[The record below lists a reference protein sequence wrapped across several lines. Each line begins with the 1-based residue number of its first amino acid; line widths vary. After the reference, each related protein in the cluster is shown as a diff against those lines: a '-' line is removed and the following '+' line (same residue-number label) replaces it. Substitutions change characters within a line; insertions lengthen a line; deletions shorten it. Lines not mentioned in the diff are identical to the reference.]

1 MTTNQVIASDIPGS
15 SLTIA
20 FHDFRQ
26 DAATRKFLVE
36 ANDRAAAINTLT
48 AWLEAEV
55 AGFNNGASHPDQTLL
70 LANQITCQAVG
81 PERWLLNVQYQRNKS
96 SGFTAD
102 HTLANTRMAFEGLEV
117 FCDTGSFKDGL
128 PYGGDGLEF
137 VHPGPPAGFSTDPS
151 VRPDSWIYNKPVMSI
166 QKPFSET
173 TNPTALDVV
182 VVGNVNT
189 KTITIGGYDFIE
201 GTLRFD
207 GVEFKSMGTSQSG
220 LGGAVKYVGTRN
232 YTFRLG
238 GFYKQVIKWDDEE
251 ARWYAVN
258 LPISTNSTSE

>member
-1 MTTNQVIASDIPGS
+1 MTTNAVIASDIAGS

-20 FHDFRQ
+20 FQDFRQ
-26 DAATRKFLVE
+26 DAATRKFLVN
-36 ANDRAAAINTLT
+36 ANKRADAITTLT
-48 AWLEAEV
+48 TWLEAEV
-55 AGFNNGASHPDQTLL
+55 AGESNGAAHPDQTLL

-81 PERWLLNVQYQRNKS
+81 PERWLLTVQYQRNKS
-96 SGFTAD
+96 SGFTAA
-102 HTLANTRMAFEGLEV
+102 HTIANTRMAFEGLEV

-137 VHPGPPAGFSTDPS
+137 VHPGPYAGFSNDPS

-173 TNPTALDVV
+173 TNPTAVDVGA
-182 VVGNVNT
+182 VGNVN
-189 KTITIGGYDFIE
+189 IENVIIGGYTFVP

-207 GVEFKSMGTSQSG
+207 GVEFKSLGTSQGG

-238 GFYKQVIKWDDEE
+238 GFFKQVLTWDEDDGWTAEN
-251 ARWYAVN
+251 R
-258 LPISTNSTSE
+258 PISTGSTNP

>member
-1 MTTNQVIASDIPGS
+1 MTTNAVIASDIPGS

-20 FHDFRQ
+20 FQDFRQ
-26 DAATRKFLVE
+26 DAATRKFLVN
-36 ANDRAAAINTLT
+36 ANSRADAINTLT

-55 AGFNNGASHPDQTLL
+55 GGSGNGAEHPDQTLL

-96 SGFTAD
+96 SGFTAS
-102 HTLANTRMAFEGLEV
+102 HTLANTRQAFEGLEV
-117 FCDTGSFKDGL
+117 YCNTQSFKDGL
-128 PYGGDGLEF
+128 PFGGQGMSF
-137 VHPGPPAGFSTDPS
+137 VHPGPPAGQSTDKS
-151 VRPDSWIYNKPVMSI
+151 VRPQPWIYNKPVMQI
-166 QKPFSET
+166 QKPFSEF
-173 TNPTALDVV
+173 TNPTALDVQ

-189 KTITIGGYDFIE
+189 KTVTIGGYNFVA

-207 GVEFKSMGTSQSG
+207 GVDFKSMGTSQSG

-238 GFYKQVIKWDDEE
+238 GFYKQSVGWNNAEE
-251 ARWYAVN
+251 RWVAKN
-258 LPISTNSTSE
+258 EPISTNSLG